1 MSSVFSPSLPTDG
14 YHTCYWQGLNGSA
27 ESLALVQAAIR
38 AEGPILLVCDS
49 NESVEKYLRELSYL
63 SSELKAHKVFALP
76 DWETLPYD
84 IFSPHQDIIS
94 DRLATLFS
102 LPTMER
108 GIVVTSISS
117 LMHLLPPRQYIDANS
132 LDLATGQKKALSDL
146 REQMVIAGYQHV
158 TTVMEH
164 GEFAVRGSIVDIFP
178 MGTALPLRIDLFD
191 DEIDSIRRFDPETQ
205 RSATTVERVRLLPGR
220 EFPLDESGIMQFRKR
235 FRERFDVDTRQCPI
249 YQDVSDGIASRA
261 WNITLTFS
269 SKNWIHC
276 SIFCP
281 MNATICKAGD
291 LRQAGEKFW
300 ADVSNRYED
309 RRFDRYRPILAPEQ
323 VFIPVNELF
332 SRLKSYRQVEFKAHP
347 QAMISPAKSCR
358 NWQAIRGR
366 QCRSPPSRSL

>member
-108 GIVVTSISS
+108 GIVVTSVSS

-132 LDLATGQKKALSDL
+132 LDLTTGQKKTLSEL
-146 REQMVIAGYQHV
+146 REQMVIAGYQNV

-164 GEFAVRGSIVDIFP
+164 GEFAVRGSIVDIYP

-205 RSATTVERVRLLPGR
+205 RSAATVERVHLLPGR
-220 EFPLDESGIMQFRKR
+220 EFPSMNRASCSSGNVFESDLTLISGNVR
-235 FRERFDVDTRQCPI
+235 F
-249 YQDVSDGIASRA
+249 
-261 WNITLTFS
+261 
-269 SKNWIHC
+269 
-276 SIFCP
+276 
-281 MNATICKAGD
+281 
-291 LRQAGEKFW
+291 
-300 ADVSNRYED
+300 
-309 RRFDRYRPILAPEQ
+309 
-323 VFIPVNELF
+323 
-332 SRLKSYRQVEFKAHP
+332 
-347 QAMISPAKSCR
+347 
-358 NWQAIRGR
+358 IRT
-366 QCRSPPSRSL
+366 